1 MDRRD
6 NLSVVIHKKDDL
18 RVEQSALPDEPQ
30 PYEFQLAS
38 NTVGICGS
46 DVHFWKD
53 GKIDKW
59 VITEPLVTG
68 HESAATVVKVGSNV
82 KNLKVGDR
90 VSVEPGT
97 GCMACQVCKDGF
109 YNLCPD
115 IAFHAV
121 PPTGGSLRRYY
132 NHSSA
137 FCHKLPDHMS
147 FGEGALME
155 PLAVAVYACKR
166 AGITEGSGQKVLVT
180 GAGPVGL
187 LTALAAKALGA
198 EDVCV
203 IDINENRLKFA
214 EKMGISKTLLIKMNV
229 ETEALADQVIQLL
242 GDSPNI
248 TLECSGAESSLN
260 LAIYVTKD
268 GGNVVMVGL
277 NHRKVAV
284 SLSSAACR
292 EVNLLGVKR
301 YRHSFPLAIYLV
313 STGKLDVRPL
323 ITHKYRLED
332 AVQAFETAS
341 STTAGAIK
349 VQIECFEQPIQVMA

>member
-1 MDRRD
+1 MDSRD
-6 NLSVVIHKKDDL
+6 NLSVVIHKKNDL
-18 RVEQSALPDEPQ
+18 RVEQSVLPEEPKA
-30 PYEFQLAS
+30 YEVQLAS
-38 NTVGICGS
+38 HTVGICGS

-59 VITEPLVTG
+59 VINEPIVTG
-68 HESAATVVKVGSNV
+68 HESSATIVKVGSLV

-90 VSVEPGT
+90 VSVEPGV
-97 GCMACQVCKDGF
+97 GCMACQTCKDGF

-115 IAFHAV
+115 VTFHAV
-121 PPTGGSLRRYY
+121 PPTGGALRRYY

-137 FCHKLPDHMS
+137 FCHKLPENMS
-147 FGEGALME
+147 YAEGALME

-166 AGITEGSGQKVLVT
+166 ANITEGSGQRVMVT

-198 EDVCV
+198 QEVC
-203 IDINENRLKFA
+203 ILDINENRLKFA
-214 EKMGISKTLLIKMNV
+214 KEMGIEKTLLINTKLD
-229 ETEALADQVIQLL
+229 TEALADEVVSLL
-242 GDSPNI
+242 GANPDI

-277 NHRKVAV
+277 NHRKVTV
-284 SLSSAACR
+284 SLASAACR
-292 EVNLLGVKR
+292 EVNLLGIKR

-313 STGKLDVRPL
+313 GSGKLDVKPL
-323 ITHKYRLED
+323 ITHRYRIEQALD
-332 AVQAFETAS
+332 AFETAS
-341 STTAGAIK
+341 SPTAGAIK
-349 VQIECFEQPIQVMA
+349 VQIECFEQN

>member
-1 MDRRD
+1 
-6 NLSVVIHKKDDL
+6 
-18 RVEQSALPDEPQ
+18 
-30 PYEFQLAS
+30 
-38 NTVGICGS
+38 VGICGS

-53 GKIDKW
+53 GCIDKW
-59 VITEPLVTG
+59 VIKEPIVTG
-68 HESAATVVKVGSNV
+68 HESSATVIKVGPNV

-90 VSVEPGT
+90 VSVEPGV
-97 GCMACQVCKDGF
+97 GCMSCQVCKDGF

-115 IAFHAV
+115 VLFHAV

-137 FCHKLPDHMS
+137 FCHKLPDNMS
-147 FGEGALME
+147 YGEGALME

-166 AGITEGSGQKVLVT
+166 AGITEGSGQKVMVT

-187 LTALAAKALGA
+187 LTAMAAKALGA
-198 EDVCV
+198 QDVC
-203 IDINENRLKFA
+203 ILDINENRLKFA
-214 EKMGISKTLLIKMNV
+214 QQMGVAKTLLINMKLD
-229 ETEALADQVIQLL
+229 TEALATEVVDLL
-242 GDSPNI
+242 GGSPTI

-260 LAIYVTKD
+260 LAIYVTQD

-277 NHRKVAV
+277 NHRKVSV

-292 EVNLLGVKR
+292 EVNLLGIKR

-313 STGKLDVRPL
+313 SSGKLDVKPL
-323 ITHKYRLED
+323 ITHTYRIEE

-341 STTAGAIK
+341 SQTSGAIK
-349 VQIECFEQPIQVMA
+349 VQIECFERP

>member
-1 MDRRD
+1 MDKRD
-6 NLSVVIHKKDDL
+6 NLSVVIHKKEDL
-18 RVEQSALPDEPQ
+18 RVEQSALPSEPG
-30 PYEFQLAS
+30 PYEVQLAS

-53 GKIDKW
+53 GCIDKW
-59 VITEPLVTG
+59 VIESPLVTG
-68 HESAATVVKVGSNV
+68 HESSATVIKVGSHV

-90 VSVEPGT
+90 VSVEPGV

-115 IAFHAV
+115 VLFFGV

-137 FCHKLPDHMS
+137 FCHKLPDNMS
-147 FGEGALME
+147 HGEGALME

-166 AGITEGSGQKVLVT
+166 AAITEGSGQRVMVT

-187 LTALAAKALGA
+187 LSALAAKAMGA
-198 EDVCV
+198 QDVC
-203 IDINENRLKFA
+203 ILDINESRLKFA
-214 EKMGISKTLLIKMNV
+214 QQMGIDKTILIDTKLD
-229 ETEALADQVIQLL
+229 TESLANEVIAIL
-242 GDSPNI
+242 GDSPDI

-260 LAIYVTKD
+260 LAIFVNKD
-268 GGNVVMVGL
+268 GGNVIMVGI
-277 NHRKVAV
+277 NPRKVSV

-292 EVNLLGVKR
+292 EVNLLGIKR

-313 STGKLDVRPL
+313 SSGKIDVKPL
-323 ITHKYRLED
+323 ITHKYRIEEALE
-332 AVQAFETAS
+332 AFHTAANPTS
-341 STTAGAIK
+341 GAIK
-349 VQIECFEQPIQVMA
+349 VQIECFEQS